1 VSRLDPNV
9 VAGTTGYLVADT
21 RGRVVGRVER
31 AAAQA
36 DADPMRLWVRGRF
49 PFRRRRIV
57 PMGAIQEIDQT
68 SQVVLLNVTRESL
81 HSQA

>member
-1 VSRLDPNV
+1 VSSLDPNV

-31 AAAQA
+31 AAAPIDGEA
-36 DADPMRLWVRGRF
+36 LRLWVRGRF
-49 PFRRRRIV
+49 PFRRRRVV
-57 PMGAIQEIDQT
+57 PVGAIQEIDET

-81 HSQA
+81 HSHA